1 MKALAVTAGIVFW
14 TLVLGTAWLVF
25 FPGSQSGEPVAILQI
40 EPASDAGASP
50 GDSADT
56 SGSES
61 AEPNDAAEGGPAAD
75 AEPAK
80 PAAPAGQ
87 TAKRGM
93 DLPPGFAVTGP
104 SAPAQAPVA
113 EPGPGTVL
121 PLDTPTTPPVAP
133 EGAAPSENPDHQG
146 AAPASE
152 ETASTASNVKT
163 AELEPSSAGAKPTPG
178 QTPTAT
184 SPAGAA
190 TEAGS
195 LAMGAVPE
203 LVEESQYGPLPKVA
217 ADGRRPLDV
226 YARPSRYA
234 SAAPTGGPPRI
245 AVLITGL
252 GLPDSP
258 PGDVLKGL
266 PATMSVSYGAYGRS
280 LQDLVTKAR
289 AEGHE
294 VLLQI
299 PLEPNDYPK
308 EDPGPHT
315 LLTTLPPQE
324 NLKRLQWLM
333 SRYTGYVGI
342 TNHMGAKFEVAQDS
356 MLPVLE
362 EMKRRGLL
370 FVDDGSVQQS
380 AAGQIAS
387 TIGLDYSAVSVQIDA
402 GASPADMAKQLAR
415 LEALAKERGTAI
427 GVAKAKPTTV
437 KQLADWAAKLEAK
450 GFVLVPVSTV
460 VRSQRQS

>member
-1 MKALAVTAGIVFW
+1 M
-14 TLVLGTAWLVF
+14 
-25 FPGSQSGEPVAILQI
+25 
-40 EPASDAGASP
+40 
-50 GDSADT
+50 
-56 SGSES
+56 
-61 AEPNDAAEGGPAAD
+61 
-75 AEPAK
+75 
-80 PAAPAGQ
+80 AP
-87 TAKRGM
+87 
-93 DLPPGFAVTGP
+93 
-104 SAPAQAPVA
+104 
-113 EPGPGTVL
+113 
-121 PLDTPTTPPVAP
+121 
-133 EGAAPSENPDHQG
+133 
-146 AAPASE
+146 
-152 ETASTASNVKT
+152 
-163 AELEPSSAGAKPTPG
+163 
-178 QTPTAT
+178 
-184 SPAGAA
+184 
-190 TEAGS
+190 
-195 LAMGAVPE
+195 VPE

-234 SAAPTGGPPRI
+234 SATPTGGPPRI

-252 GLPDSP
+252 GFPDSP

-342 TNHMGAKFEVAQDS
+342 TNHMGAKFEAARDS
-356 MLPVLE
+356 LLPVLE

-370 FVDDGSVQQS
+370 FVDDGSSQQS

-402 GASPADMAKQLAR
+402 GASPADMAKQLAQ

-427 GVAKAKPTTV
+427 GVAKAKPATV